1 MLSITVKTTRKVERG
16 MATAR
21 RTRELELRLK
31 VEPHLR
37 LIFPFPLSSDGLF
50 LTLKG
55 VTWLDGCVNV
65 KILSTR
71 FWAVKLNNYAE
82 VEIISGPLK
91 QFHLDINLLRF

>member
-55 VTWLDGCVNV
+55 VT
-65 KILSTR
+65 
-71 FWAVKLNNYAE
+71 
-82 VEIISGPLK
+82 
-91 QFHLDINLLRF
+91 

>member
-37 LIFPFPLSSDGLF
+37 LIFPFPFPLSSDGLF

-55 VTWLDGCVNV
+55 VT
-65 KILSTR
+65 
-71 FWAVKLNNYAE
+71 
-82 VEIISGPLK
+82 
-91 QFHLDINLLRF
+91 